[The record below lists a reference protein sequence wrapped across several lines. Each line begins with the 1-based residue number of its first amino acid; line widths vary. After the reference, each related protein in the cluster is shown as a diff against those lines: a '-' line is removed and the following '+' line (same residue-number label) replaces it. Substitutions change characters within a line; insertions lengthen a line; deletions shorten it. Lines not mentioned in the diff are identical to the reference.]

1 MRHDIAPPVA
11 LPSAAGL
18 AFAVVVSRFNQD
30 ITTSLR
36 AGAEQALADAGAA
49 RVEVVDVPGAFE
61 LPLAAKAAAATRR
74 FDAVVCLGCL
84 VQGETPHFD
93 YISSA
98 MSHGITDASLQT
110 GVPIAFGVLTV
121 NTLAQ
126 AQARALPDRTNKGFE
141 AAAAAIE
148 MVHVLR
154 RLATEAA
161 PPLRA

>member
-1 MRHDIAPPVA
+1 MRHDLAPPVP

-18 AFAVVVSRFNQD
+18 AIAVVVSRFNED
-30 ITTSLR
+30 VTGRLR
-36 AGAEQALADAGAA
+36 AGAEQALREAGAET
-49 RVEVVDVPGAFE
+49 VDVFDVPGAFE

-84 VQGETPHFD
+84 VRGETPHFD

-121 NTLAQ
+121 ETVAQ
-126 AQARALPDRTNKGFE
+126 ADARALPDRTNKGFE

-148 MVHVLR
+148 MVHLLR
-154 RLATEAA
+154 RLASSAT